1 MAILKAEQIDNVP
14 EEMGRALATHAEY
27 TLRVTK
33 AEVKERSKKNGE
45 VLAVTFIIDEPGQ
58 DYDKT
63 PITKYLAIPNE
74 EEDGR
79 VMYKNK
85 EKEDVTVGDFM
96 SSNIIAFLEE
106 FGLPSDADESELI
119 GQSKMAEVGTTFM
132 PKRSEEE
139 DPMEVNE
146 IIRFT

>member
-1 MAILKAEQIDNVP
+1 MAILKTEQIDNIP
-14 EEMGRALATHAEY
+14 EELGRALAPHAEY

-33 AEVKERSKKNGE
+33 AEVKERSKKNGD

-58 DYDKT
+58 DHDKT
-63 PITKYLAIPNE
+63 PISQYLAIPNA
-74 EEDGR
+74 EEDDR

-85 EKEDVTVGDFM
+85 AGDDVTVGDFM
-96 SSNIIAFLEE
+96 SDKIVTFLAE
-106 FGLPSDADESELI
+106 FGLNADADESELI